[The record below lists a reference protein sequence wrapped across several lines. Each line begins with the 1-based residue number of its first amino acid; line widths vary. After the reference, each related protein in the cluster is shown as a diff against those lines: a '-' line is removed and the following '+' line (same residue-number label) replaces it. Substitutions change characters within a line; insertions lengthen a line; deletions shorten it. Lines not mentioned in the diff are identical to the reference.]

1 MTMRPRGVASCKN
14 ATSSNL
20 FLLPSISRWQ
30 QRSLRKMLCPI
41 FAARVLRSL
50 NRMNP
55 LAKPSLTQDPAEWLG
70 DAHPLVAQLG
80 TAEGLASMHALG
92 NSLTVKPI
100 TSLAALRGFLQ
111 AYHEK
116 ILLPHELPAIQTAF
130 NHSSRNE
137 VRELIA
143 FDQELANEPML
154 RDFARASHRV
164 GRDQLQ
170 RLRPLRDER
179 MVQRYLTAVE
189 SGQAHG
195 WHTLVYGM
203 TLVLYSLPS
212 RQGLLGY
219 AHQTTR
225 GFIHAAALGLELKEM
240 ECRALFDE
248 LCGEIV
254 LPHDAM
260 TLTPG

>member
-1 MTMRPRGVASCKN
+1 
-14 ATSSNL
+14 
-20 FLLPSISRWQ
+20 
-30 QRSLRKMLCPI
+30 
-41 FAARVLRSL
+41 
-50 NRMNP
+50 MNP

-80 TAEGLASMHALG
+80 TADGLASMHALAG
-92 NSLTVKPI
+92 SLTVKPI
-100 TSLAALRGFLQ
+100 TSLAALREFLQ
-111 AYHEK
+111 AYRDR

-130 NHSSRNE
+130 THASRNE

-143 FDQELANEPML
+143 FDQQLASEPML
-154 RDFARASHRV
+154 REFANASHRI
-164 GRDQLQ
+164 GRDQLTK
-170 RLRPLRDER
+170 LRPLRDER

-203 TLVLYSLPS
+203 TLVLYSLPL

-225 GFIHAAALGLELKEM
+225 GFIHAAARGLTLKES
-240 ECRALFDE
+240 ECRDLFDE
-248 LCGEIV
+248 LCEGIV
-254 LPHDAM
+254 VKPDAVVM
-260 TLTPG
+260 TLA